1 MKEEDKGKERSKR
14 SKIRKRKGGG
24 IRKKRKRKR
33 RRYDEKNRKRRGSK
47 TMMRERMKRRNGRNR
62 GRRRE
67 REKHKSKG
75 QPHRLHKSKQ
85 NLDNHC
91 FSSSSRWF
99 CVLRERITD
108 VLYVAQ
114 VFLYVAMEVRCT
126 WTHSG
131 RLWRGNRSNF
141 HREVGLFQVAVLVN
155 RCVCL

>member
-24 IRKKRKRKR
+24 IRKKRKR

-99 CVLRERITD
+99 CVLREDHRCSLCCTD
-108 VLYVAQ
+108 VPLCCNGGSMYLDTQRSVVA
-114 VFLYVAMEVRCT
+114 
-126 WTHSG
+126 
-131 RLWRGNRSNF
+131 
-141 HREVGLFQVAVLVN
+141 REQI
-155 RCVCL
+155 